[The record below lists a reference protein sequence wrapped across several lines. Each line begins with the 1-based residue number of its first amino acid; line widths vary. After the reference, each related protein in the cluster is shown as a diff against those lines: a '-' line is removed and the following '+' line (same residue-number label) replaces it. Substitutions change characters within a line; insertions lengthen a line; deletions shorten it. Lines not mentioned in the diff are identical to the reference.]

1 MDTSIGTKFEH
12 LTPEET
18 AELAPLLN
26 ELGDRYLHTYEDGSS
41 EIKANPVIVDT
52 PEEEIWKLKRY
63 LTSTDYTVIK
73 CMERGL
79 SVADTYPEV
88 YQKREEARER
98 INELE
103 VLAAANEEDK

>member
-1 MDTSIGTKFEH
+1 METAIGTKFEH
-12 LTPEET
+12 LTNEEQ

-26 ELGDRYLHTYEDGSS
+26 SLGDRYLHTYEDGSS
-41 EIKANPVIVDT
+41 EIKANPVYVES
-52 PEEEIWKLKRY
+52 PEDEIWRLKRY

>member
-1 MDTSIGTKFEH
+1 METSIGTKFEH
-12 LTPEET
+12 LTDEEL
-18 AELAPLLN
+18 AELAPVLN
-26 ELGDRYLHTYEDGSS
+26 SLGDRYLHTYEDGTA
-41 EIKANPVIVDT
+41 EIKANPVYVESPQD
-52 PEEEIWKLKRY
+52 EIQRLKAY

-88 YQKREEARER
+88 YQKREESRIR

-103 VLAAANEEDK
+103 EQYDL